1 MLQAVAATNSP
12 GDLNMSRL
20 PHVTIFLSLFLA
32 AGCTEAKSKPAD
44 DNSGKGIFG
53 KKTQDIGEFDKNKAN
68 QVVSDQKIHA
78 TDPIT
83 GPLAAYGPM
92 VERISMIEITSALNL
107 FNAEN
112 GRFPRDHEEFM
123 EKIIKANNIQLPVL
137 PYKGQ
142 YKYDVEKHEL
152 VVVRSIE
159 DAEKAK

>member
-1 MLQAVAATNSP
+1 
-12 GDLNMSRL
+12 MSRL
-20 PHVTIFLSLFLA
+20 PHVALLVGILLI

-53 KKTQDIGEFDKNKAN
+53 KKTQDIGEFDNNKAN

-83 GPLAAYGPM
+83 GPLSAYGPM
-92 VERISMIEITSALNL
+92 VESISKTQVTSALEL
-107 FNAEN
+107 FRATED
-112 GRFPRDHEEFM
+112 RYPKDHEEFM
-123 EKIIKANNIQLPVL
+123 VRIIKENNIQLPVL

-152 VVVRSIE
+152 VIVRSIE
-159 DAEKAK
+159 EAEKAK